1 MYKTCITPIRRNAP
15 GRCGEGGCRA
25 PTLWPKTERAKARKS
40 LFGRGLRP
48 LRFADPRRH
57 PRGFAVSGNSRPS
70 PSPCALRTK
79 GIRGEIAAQPVSP
92 YSPKTRPDQRILL
105 ETPGETLGE
114 TLEVLFERRKVSPRS
129 DRSRQDLKT
138 VAGTGPAF
146 AEMLVCRHAAILPP
160 PRGRSRN
167 GSPRFSPAIRQPPV
181 NPAPRRIRSAAAAAG
196 AFANP
201 EIRRKIISRND
212 LRHF

>member
-57 PRGFAVSGNSRPS
+57 PRGVAVSGNGRPS

-79 GIRGEIAAQPVSP
+79 GIRGEVAAQPVSP

-114 TLEVLFERRKVSPRS
+114 PSGRPSGSPSRSSSRGGRFLHGAAVPDRTLRPSQGRVLPLRRCLFAGLRRSCRRRAADPGTARRGFPPRS
-129 DRSRQDLKT
+129 DNRLSTRPR
-138 VAGTGPAF
+138 AG
-146 AEMLVCRHAAILPP
+146 
-160 PRGRSRN
+160 
-167 GSPRFSPAIRQPPV
+167 
-181 NPAPRRIRSAAAAAG
+181 
-196 AFANP
+196 
-201 EIRRKIISRND
+201 
-212 LRHF
+212 